1 MHRMC
6 ILLCVPVANPP
17 LLNNDDPSDGA
28 VVDPF
33 LLNNNNSIT
42 KIRQYD
48 TDTLAAQ
55 QPCALRSVPGPDE
68 NSIPLLQPWLCKS
81 KYGELINKWHP
92 LCMAT
97 PDTN

>member
-6 ILLCVPVANPP
+6 ILLCVPVANLP

-33 LLNNNNSIT
+33 LLNNNNNSIT
-42 KIRQYD
+42 KIRQSD

-55 QPCALRSVPGPDE
+55 QPCALRSVPGPGE
-68 NSIPLLQPWLCKS
+68 NSIPLLQP
-81 KYGELINKWHP
+81 
-92 LCMAT
+92 
-97 PDTN
+97 